1 MKKRL
6 IEGPYILE
14 RGKKKRLA
22 GGVIRP
28 PARSRCV
35 VRLPKRCK

>member
-1 MKKRL
+1 MVVLEERLGEEMMKKKL

-22 GGVIRP
+22 GGV
-28 PARSRCV
+28 
-35 VRLPKRCK
+35 

>member
-1 MKKRL
+1 MKKKL

-28 PARSRCV
+28 PAMRSRCV
-35 VRLPKRCK
+35 VRLPK